1 MIARVSDPISVAVGL
16 IGVRRAGAVVAV
28 VSPAVTVV
36 VLLSEIPDIRAKVL
50 VTRITVTIAVMV
62 VDGTTVVCVS

>member
-1 MIARVSDPISVAVGL
+1 LIARVSDPISVAVGL